1 MCPARRW
8 SLLPRDPLAKPR
20 GLLRGNAHGT
30 RNRALVPRSGGPDH
44 SPLAGATAWV
54 ARTNPQSDGRGPT
67 GLCRALTSRPRAGGM
82 AGCRTLGMNRMHAA
96 DRPHTHVL
104 VLNLGSATIAGA
116 GQRGANPAA
125 SRPCVHPVGAH
136 RAALCAA
143 YRHCWSAYQSFV
155 PGTSAVPPIRMRP
168 KRSRGRA
175 VGTDAL
181 AADGPPELC
190 YRNRLFRGS
199 ALTVD
204 TSLARPV
211 RGNGTLP
218 PPKHCPSGRR
228 PDGPGRP
235 RRRCRSSFADRW
247 GASRCG
253 SG

>member
-44 SPLAGATAWV
+44 SPLAVATAWV
-54 ARTNPQSDGRGPT
+54 AGTNPQSDGRGPT
-67 GLCRALTSRPRAGGM
+67 GLCRALTSRPLAGGM

-168 KRSRGRA
+168 TRSRGRA
-175 VGTDAL
+175 VGTDARG
-181 AADGPPELC
+181 ADGPPSLLPISPVQ
-190 YRNRLFRGS
+190 RIRFDRGYEPS
-199 ALTVD
+199 TTSSRQWDPAAARALPIW
-204 TSLARPV
+204 A
-211 RGNGTLP
+211 
-218 PPKHCPSGRR
+218 
-228 PDGPGRP
+228 
-235 RRRCRSSFADRW
+235 SSRW
-247 GASRCG
+247 PWASTKKV
-253 SG
+253 